1 MEITKFSSYLF
12 IGLEQASVLLR
23 RALNALRERQKN
35 VLEKMRAFLASS
47 LDAVVE
53 ANGKIIK
60 FRSQL
65 FVALKQVTVNLRH
78 ALNPLMEWGKDALE
92 KTQTLQESRRAR
104 ENDLRELLA
113 SQVDSVVVTNHDRR
127 FIAANLNALH
137 LFGVSETNMRQFTID
152 AFLLEGEITH
162 FDRNG
167 LPFISREERQGQ
179 CKIRRL
185 TGNLRIAEYAFV
197 ANFVSF
203 RHLFIFRNDRECVA
217 RKTSCRRPTNAITGK
232 VGHKWLG
239 VS

>member
-1 MEITKFSSYLF
+1 MEIDKFSSYLF
-12 IGLEQASVLLR
+12 VTLERASVHLR
-23 RALNALRERQKN
+23 RALNALRERRKN
-35 VLEKMRAFLASS
+35 VLEKMRAFLTSFF
-47 LDAVVE
+47 DAVVE

-65 FVALKQVTVNLRH
+65 FVDLKQVTVNLRH
-78 ALNPLMEWGKDALE
+78 ALNPLMERGKDALE

-113 SQVDSVVVTNHDRR
+113 SPVDSVVVTNLDRR

-152 AFLLEGEITH
+152 AFLLEGEVTY
-162 FDRNG
+162 FEGNG
-167 LPFISREERQGQ
+167 LPFISREERQGE

-185 TGNLRIAEYAFV
+185 TGNLRIAEYVFV

-203 RHLFIFRNDRECVA
+203 RHLFIFRNDREWVPRNRA
-217 RKTSCRRPTNAITGK
+217 AAAGRTR
-232 VGHKWLG
+232 
-239 VS
+239 